1 MEEPRGVVWDLDG
14 TLIDSGD
21 AHWAI
26 WHAALQAEGFA
37 LSRAQFDAGFGQRND
52 RFLRGLLGEHLS
64 DADLARISAAKE
76 AAYRALV
83 RAEGVRLLP
92 GAQAWL
98 ERLHA
103 QGWRQAL
110 GSSAPRQNVD
120 VIVAVLQLDRY
131 LATTVSGDDVQ
142 RGKPDPQVFLL
153 AAERIGV
160 RPARCIVVEDAPAG
174 IAAGRNGGMRTIAVR
189 TTHADL
195 TGDLV
200 VDTLDQLAAIAFD
213 QLVPIR

>member
-1 MEEPRGVVWDLDG
+1 MDEPRGIVWDLDG

-21 AHWAI
+21 DHWAT
-26 WHAALQAEGFA
+26 WHAALQAEGVA

-52 RFLRGLLGEHLS
+52 RFLRGLLGEDLS
-64 DADLARISAAKE
+64 DADVARISAAKE
-76 AAYRALV
+76 AAYRDMV
-83 RAEGVRLLP
+83 RAEGVQLLP

-98 ERLHA
+98 ARLHA

-120 VIVAVLQLDRY
+120 VIVEVLQLDRY
-131 LATTVSGDDVQ
+131 LMATVSGDDVQ

-153 AAERIGV
+153 AATRIGV
-160 RPARCIVVEDAPAG
+160 RPARCIVVEDAPVG

-200 VDTLDQLAAIAFD
+200 VDTLDQLAAVAFD

>member
-1 MEEPRGVVWDLDG
+1 MDEARGVVWDLDG

-21 AHWAI
+21 AHWET
-26 WHAALQAEGFA
+26 WHTALQAEGFA
-37 LSRAQFDAGFGQRND
+37 LSRIQFDAGFGQRND

-64 DADLARISAAKE
+64 DADVARISAAKE
-76 AAYRALV
+76 SAYRAIV
-83 RAEGVRLLP
+83 RTEGVQLLP

-98 ERLHA
+98 ERLQA
-103 QGWRQAL
+103 QGWQQAL

-120 VIVAVLQLDRY
+120 VIVEILQLDRY

-160 RPARCIVVEDAPAG
+160 RPARCIVVEDAPVG

-200 VDTLDQLAAIAFD
+200 VDTLDQLAAVAFD